1 MSSSSYERRFFM
13 TTTPKMGR
21 VALGLLP
28 IVLVPVAFLV
38 AARWL
43 KLFDEKMLSLAAAAT
58 AIFVVS
64 YATYFAIRWQRGLD
78 EVQKASGGFG
88 GQWGTMAGTMAFV
101 LLLVLPPFGDL
112 ATALVRDWSGDPG
125 RSRGAEGCRTRDG
138 VRVQLGVV
146 LLQAIGNVVATAIW
160 WMAKR

>member
-1 MSSSSYERRFFM
+1 MSSSSYEERSFM
-13 TTTPKMGR
+13 TATPKVGR

-28 IVLVPVAFLV
+28 IVLVPGAFIV

-43 KLFDEKMLSLAAAAT
+43 KLFDETMLSLAAAAT

-101 LLLVLPPFGDL
+101 LLLILPPFGDL

-125 RSRGAEGCRTRDG
+125 AAVERKVVVLAMTFAFS
-138 VRVQLGVV
+138 LVV
-146 LLQAIGNVVATAIW
+146 LLQAIGNVVVTSIW

>member
-1 MSSSSYERRFFM
+1 MSSGSYEERSLM
-13 TTTPKMGR
+13 TATPKMGR
-21 VALGLLP
+21 VALWLLP

-43 KLFDEKMLSLAAAAT
+43 KLFDERMLSLAAAAT

-64 YATYFAIRWQRGLD
+64 YATYFAIRWHRGLD

-112 ATALVRDWSGDPG
+112 ATALVRDWSGGPG
-125 RSRGAEGCRTRDG
+125 AAVERKVVVLAMTFAFS
-138 VRVQLGVV
+138 LVV
-146 LLQAIGNVVATAIW
+146 LLQAIGTVVVSSIW